1 MIFQVIFKTLEIL
14 GINPQSSKIMNINVE
29 PTYTV
34 LLRAIKNN
42 NYEEPKAEF
51 LGVRPAIQQATPYE
65 KQQIFGNLEKSREL
79 TEAAQQNLQQAKW
92 RLANATTEDLPQ
104 AELACRD
111 AQFIKLMV
119 KDEVDTYRQ

>member
-1 MIFQVIFKTLEIL
+1 
-14 GINPQSSKIMNINVE
+14 MNINVE

-42 NYEEPKAEF
+42 NYEEPSTNF
-51 LGVRPAIQQATPYE
+51 QGVRPVIQATNNHE
-65 KQQIFGNLEKSREL
+65 KQQIFGNLAKSREL

-92 RLANATTEDLPQ
+92 RLANATAEDLPQ
-104 AELACRD
+104 AQLAYRD

-119 KDEVDTYRQ
+119 KDEVEQYRK